1 MAFNNDFVDQLKTR
15 INIVDVIG
23 RDVDLKKS
31 GSGYKGLCP
40 FHNEKT
46 PSFSVNERDQ
56 YFHCFG
62 CHAKG
67 DVISY
72 VMQRQG
78 LTFMEAVEKLA
89 DEYGMKMPEHSG
101 RKEDFKKYY
110 DINKTAAR
118 YFFKMLTSRPNRGL
132 AYLRQRQVKDGTI
145 AKFGLGY
152 CDSSFDGLYNHL
164 KSKGIKDEDMIK
176 LGLVKQ
182 GRNGPYDKYRSRVIF
197 PIFDPSG
204 RIIGFGGRRIDD
216 NDRGPKYLNS
226 SESEIFLKKNN
237 LFGLNITKGD
247 IAKADQVL
255 IVEGYMDMISLWQ
268 NGITNVA
275 ASLGTA
281 LTENQVRLIT
291 RYTKNVILSY
301 DSDEA
306 GIKAALRGIGVFD
319 GSGANVRVLQ
329 VKDGKDPDEYVK
341 KYGADQFR
349 KLVNDAVPAAEFR
362 FRAMIRGRD
371 LSDERQLLSYLRDII
386 PFLRKMDPLEQE
398 IYIKK
403 LHKDYGIGEM
413 ALQSQ
418 LRLPDTGAEPVY
430 DRRSQH
436 IDLRKKEPSDRTLRL
451 ELSILSLMMTDQR
464 YIDRASQD
472 GISFNT
478 ALGSRILNII
488 LNISRSSE
496 QGGVITIQDI
506 CSELSPD
513 EESVVKKLIK
523 PVGPDEEEYYLQCRA
538 EYQIDKLDEKR
549 AEYQHRIVD
558 LEIGGSEEDKK
569 EIDAL
574 ALAVVEIDREKNR
587 IRGELNA

>member
-23 RDVDLKKS
+23 RDVNLKKS

-110 DINKTAAR
+110 DINKTAVR

-182 GRNGPYDKYRSRVIF
+182 GKKGPYDKYRSRVIF

-349 KLVNDAVPAAEFR
+349 KLVNDAAPAAEFR
-362 FRAMIRGRD
+362 FRAMVRGRD

>member
-1 MAFNNDFVDQLKTR
+1 
-15 INIVDVIG
+15 
-23 RDVDLKKS
+23 
-31 GSGYKGLCP
+31 
-40 FHNEKT
+40 
-46 PSFSVNERDQ
+46 
-56 YFHCFG
+56 
-62 CHAKG
+62 
-67 DVISY
+67 
-72 VMQRQG
+72 
-78 LTFMEAVEKLA
+78 
-89 DEYGMKMPEHSG
+89 
-101 RKEDFKKYY
+101 
-110 DINKTAAR
+110 
-118 YFFKMLTSRPNRGL
+118 
-132 AYLRQRQVKDGTI
+132 
-145 AKFGLGY
+145 
-152 CDSSFDGLYNHL
+152 
-164 KSKGIKDEDMIK
+164 
-176 LGLVKQ
+176 
-182 GRNGPYDKYRSRVIF
+182 
-197 PIFDPSG
+197 
-204 RIIGFGGRRIDD
+204 
-216 NDRGPKYLNS
+216 
-226 SESEIFLKKNN
+226 
-237 LFGLNITKGD
+237 
-247 IAKADQVL
+247 
-255 IVEGYMDMISLWQ
+255 
-268 NGITNVA
+268 
-275 ASLGTA
+275 
-281 LTENQVRLIT
+281 
-291 RYTKNVILSY
+291 
-301 DSDEA
+301 
-306 GIKAALRGIGVFD
+306 
-319 GSGANVRVLQ
+319 
-329 VKDGKDPDEYVK
+329 
-341 KYGADQFR
+341 
-349 KLVNDAVPAAEFR
+349 
-362 FRAMIRGRD
+362 
-371 LSDERQLLSYLRDII
+371 
-386 PFLRKMDPLEQE
+386 MDPLEQE